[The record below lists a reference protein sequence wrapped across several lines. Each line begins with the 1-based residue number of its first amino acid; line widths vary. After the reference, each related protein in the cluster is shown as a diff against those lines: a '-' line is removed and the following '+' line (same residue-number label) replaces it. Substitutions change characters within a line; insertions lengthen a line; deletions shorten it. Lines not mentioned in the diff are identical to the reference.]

1 MRLTTGRTM
10 LGGVLALAALAMAP
24 AAFAQQGQGSI
35 AGRVTDKASGQPLA
49 SVQVT
54 ISAGTRGALSNAD
67 GRFVIENVTA
77 GRGVGRGWLLLLRGA
92 WTPAGRGARRVG
104 ENGIPPLVEPP
115 LAS

>member
-1 MRLTTGRTM
+1 MHLATPSVRKGTMRFTSGRTM
-10 LGGVLALAALAMAP
+10 LGSLLALATLAVAP

-35 AGRVTDKASGQPLA
+35 AGRVTDKATGQPLA

-77 GRGVGRGWLLLLRGA
+77 GGGGVG
-92 WTPAGRGARRVG
+92 GR
-104 ENGIPPLVEPP
+104 PLVVRERD
-115 LAS
+115 